1 MVSLTKPQ
9 PKTIAIISIVI
20 LAIVLA
26 IFVGLFGS
34 NYGDPECNCIKKVD
48 AGWRAASIL
57 LVIMML
63 IFIVLILVY
72 PEAIISVGRTEF

>member
-1 MVSLTKPQ
+1 MVNLTKPQ
-9 PKTIAIISIVI
+9 PKTIAILSIVV
-20 LAIVLA
+20 LAITLA

-34 NYGDPECNCIKKVD
+34 NYGDPECNCIKRVD

-63 IFIVLILVY
+63 FFIMLLLVY
-72 PEAIISVGRTEF
+72 PEAIIDITRN